1 MSTRVRSSRLSA
13 RDRLMPRRPP
23 LRKIAYRGFRATMLI
38 VIVISLIVPFLWM
51 VLSSFKSNLDI
62 TDPSRLFDF
71 TPTLSNFET
80 VFATHDFLPFIWNSF
95 LIGAVSTVLSIAI
108 AVPAA
113 WVMARFQMTKSSSG
127 VLVARI
133 IPTISLLIP
142 WYYVF
147 ARIGLVGTYTSL
159 VLAHMF
165 VSVPL
170 ILWIML
176 AYFESSPVELEEAAE
191 VDGLTPIGAFF
202 RITLRLATPGIAT
215 ASILAFIFSWNNFM
229 FALILSGQSTRTLP
243 VALYNFISYA
253 SIDWGGL
260 MAASVVITVPVVFIG
275 VFAQRFI
282 VAGLTAG
289 ATKG

>member
-1 MSTRVRSSRLSA
+1 MTIPAATGTSIPTRRQPA
-13 RDRLMPRRPP
+13 
-23 LRKIAYRGFRATMLI
+23 RKIAYRAFRATMLI
-38 VIVISLIVPFLWM
+38 IVVVSLIVPFLWM

-62 TDPSRLFDF
+62 TDPSRLFNF
-71 TPTLSNFET
+71 TPTLSNFQT

-95 LIGAVSTVLSIAI
+95 LIGAVSTLLSIAI
-108 AVPAA
+108 AVPGA

-260 MAASVVITVPVVFIG
+260 MAASVVITVPVAFIG